1 MLLSKSRLGFVLSV
15 IPALLWSTSGVLGK
29 VLLTGTLTPSR
40 LVFYRSLLGS
50 FLLFLI
56 LLIQDKSL
64 LKLRRKDLPFF
75 LCMGI
80 FGLAFTQFTYYSAI
94 QSLDVGFAILLQY
107 LAPLWILLFERFYYK
122 MPLSRAKVTALGLAL
137 AGCFMISTE
146 TPSINGLGVEGF
158 ILGVTAG
165 ICFAAYGL
173 MSQHALKSHHP
184 LNVLFYSLLFSA
196 MFWGIFGPDSRAP
209 LSEVDG
215 AKVWI
220 IVYVAVFGTLVPYLI
235 YLYALRLLEASRV
248 GIISTLEPVF
258 ASALAW
264 IYLGERLSIVQVLG
278 GACVLLAISI
288 LQWKQNK

>member
-1 MLLSKSRLGFVLSV
+1 MHFSKSSLGFVLSV

-50 FLLFLI
+50 LLLFLI
-56 LLIQDKSL
+56 LLIHDKSL
-64 LKLRRKDLPFF
+64 LTLKWKDVPFF

-80 FGLAFTQFTYYSAI
+80 FGLAFTQFTYYAAI
-94 QSLDVGFAILLQY
+94 QSMDVGFAILLQY

-122 MPLSRAKVTALGLAL
+122 MPLSYSKLMALGLAL
-137 AGCFMISTE
+137 SGCFMISTE
-146 TPSINGLGVEGF
+146 TPSANEMGFRGLT
-158 ILGVTAG
+158 LGITAG

-173 MSQHALKSHHP
+173 MTKHALKSHHA
-184 LNVLFYSLLFSA
+184 LKVLFYSLLFTA

-209 LSEVDG
+209 LSEIEG
-215 AKVWI
+215 RKVWI
-220 IVYVAVFGTLVPYLI
+220 IAYVAIFGTVVPYLV

-258 ASALAW
+258 AAAIAW
-264 IYLGERLSIVQVLG
+264 MYLGERLSLFQTVG
-278 GACVLLAISI
+278 GLCVLLAIGI
-288 LQWKQNK
+288 LQWRQNS

>member
-1 MLLSKSRLGFVLSV
+1 MILSKSSLGFVLSV

-50 FLLFLI
+50 LLLFLI
-56 LLIQDKSL
+56 LLIRDKSL
-64 LKLRRKDLPFF
+64 LRLSWKDLPFF

-80 FGLAFTQFTYYSAI
+80 FGLAFTQFTYYAAI

-122 MPLSRAKVTALGLAL
+122 MPLSYSKITALGFAL
-137 AGCFMISTE
+137 LGCFMISTA
-146 TPSINGLGVEGF
+146 TPNFDRLGFRGL

-173 MSQHALKSHHP
+173 MTKHALKSHHA
-184 LNVLFYSLLFSA
+184 LNVLFYSLLFTA
-196 MFWGIFGPDSRAP
+196 MFWGIFGPGSRAP
-209 LSEVDG
+209 VSEIEG
-215 AKVWI
+215 TKVWI
-220 IVYVAVFGTLVPYLI
+220 IFYVAIFGTVVPYLV

-258 ASALAW
+258 AAAIAW
-264 IYLGERLSIVQVLG
+264 MYLGENLSLLQIVG
-278 GACVLLAISI
+278 GGCVLLAISI
-288 LQWKQNK
+288 LQSGQNQ